1 MSIRIRSRFLRAAVF
16 AVLASVL
23 FALPQTLRAADLI
36 SGVEASLSGE
46 PLQPAFGTLPLP
58 DFIQRLFGDSLGL
71 DIVIAPEL
79 RAEADPVSLRL

>member
-46 PLQPAFGTLPLP
+46 PLQPAPP
-58 DFIQRLFGDSLGL
+58 P
-71 DIVIAPEL
+71 APNW
-79 RAEADPVSLRL
+79 RARASRAMMC